1 MKVLS
6 HCCDQSPQTFEVM
19 STADG
24 APSSLPPAAS
34 SGELITSPN
43 PNDVL
48 LGRGTGPN
56 EFIGNRRF
64 RQIVEQRKEEYKM
77 APNVGKTMIA
87 RQLVSH
93 IHEAGGR
100 FLKRVETENID
111 EPVWCEVEEK
121 VALEKCSQALRDLL
135 RKRVSPD
142 GNDGG
147 HHGRGEDRLMERNII
162 NLTAPGVTLPHSSA
176 GVRHGLV
183 AVAPSSLSRVQEDS
197 ASLPLPPRTLM
208 DMLPLILAG
217 NTGSHAV
224 DLYERLL
231 LFRAAPFAFEE
242 TFMLPPP
249 MATNPVQPPQ
259 FNFSF
264 HNQINVRIPYAA
276 SVSQGLL
283 QEQYG
288 SVNTGAAAAN
298 SAPSSWLQSA
308 VSQTDSVSPET
319 DGGFTATTA
328 TVRAM
333 SENDDALS
341 EFLLQV
347 FEQDSEIPLFTEEQE
362 KIERVTM
369 TDEEKAAALSD
380 LFGTYC
386 AVSTHKNK
394 RARLE
399 LNKNSIDFL
408 VKHMRLQLE
417 RIPLD
422 RKRALAEAQLKCH
435 EDEFSDARL
444 ERFLRCEG
452 MDAKVRLEVNMC
464 HYLAKANGLIYFG
477 SVDVNR
483 EAGSAAVCKLLG
495 ESPRGVWTGEVCLA
509 HDLE

>member
-1 MKVLS
+1 
-6 HCCDQSPQTFEVM
+6 
-19 STADG
+19 
-24 APSSLPPAAS
+24 
-34 SGELITSPN
+34 
-43 PNDVL
+43 
-48 LGRGTGPN
+48 
-56 EFIGNRRF
+56 
-64 RQIVEQRKEEYKM
+64 
-77 APNVGKTMIA
+77 
-87 RQLVSH
+87 
-93 IHEAGGR
+93 
-100 FLKRVETENID
+100 
-111 EPVWCEVEEK
+111 
-121 VALEKCSQALRDLL
+121 
-135 RKRVSPD
+135 
-142 GNDGG
+142 
-147 HHGRGEDRLMERNII
+147 
-162 NLTAPGVTLPHSSA
+162 
-176 GVRHGLV
+176 
-183 AVAPSSLSRVQEDS
+183 
-197 ASLPLPPRTLM
+197 M

-288 SVNTGAAAAN
+288 SVNTGAAATN
-298 SAPSSWLQSA
+298 SAPSSWLQRA

-333 SENDDALS
+333 SENDVTTAASEVDLS

-495 ESPRGVWTGEVCLA
+495 ESPRGVWTREVCLA